1 MAVGAVL
8 KAGARGAK
16 LARNFA
22 KQIKARAGKAKQWF
36 KDSVKVA
43 QKIAMPGAYGRKQYM
58 HPEGHIDNPSTPDIG
73 GFYLYQY
80 DPKWKDKLPW
90 YDIYPLVFHFDYA
103 AGAFYGINVHYLP
116 PNARADLMLRLLEA
130 HGDGALSNKRFK
142 MKLSYNI
149 ITKFKPA
156 IPCIKRYLYGHVRG
170 KGFYQ
175 IPADDWSYAA
185 ALPMQKFK
193 KASQSKVWKWSASQY

>member
-16 LARNFA
+16 LARKFA
-22 KQIKARAGKAKQWF
+22 SQIKARAGKAKQWF
-36 KDSVKVA
+36 RDSVMAA
-43 QKIAMPGAYGRKQYM
+43 QKLAMPGAFGRKQYM
-58 HPEGHIDNPSTPDIG
+58 SPDGNIGTPSTPDIG

-80 DPKWKDKLPW
+80 DPKWKEKLPW
-90 YDIYPLVFHFDYA
+90 YDIYPLVFPFDYA
-103 AGAFYGINVHYLP
+103 AGGFYGINVHYLP

-130 HGDGALSNKRFK
+130 HGDGALSNPRFK

-156 IPCIKRYLYGHVRG
+156 IPCIKRYLYGQVRG

-185 ALPMQKFK
+185 SLPMQKFV
-193 KASQSKVWKWSASQY
+193 KASQSKVWRWSATQY